1 MRRIQGMLLALALA
15 VGVVGPA
22 MAAGLTFGQWRVATT
37 TGGHYAYAATVN
49 HRGEL
54 FGEFC
59 DYKSASCRWLLA
71 VHTPCR
77 FGDVY
82 PVLANS
88 AAGANPIAI
97 FCVGAIGAHTYGM
110 ALMNG
115 KKLQASIANARRV
128 GFAVPL
134 QNGRFVFS
142 RFALQGRLQ
151 ATALL
156 DRSFSAEIERRR
168 QAPVAELRL

>member
-1 MRRIQGMLLALALA
+1 MRIITGTMLLALLA
-15 VGVVGPA
+15 
-22 MAAGLTFGQWRVATT
+22 AAGSASAASLTFGQWRVATSAD
-37 TGGHYAYAATVN
+37 GHYTYAATVN
-49 HRGEL
+49 HRGEV

-59 DYKSASCRWLLA
+59 EFKSAACHWLLA

-97 FCVGAIGAHTYGM
+97 FCVGALGGHTYGM
-110 ALMNG
+110 ALMNQR
-115 KKLQASIANARRV
+115 KLEASIAHSRRIA
-128 GFAVPL
+128 FAVPL
-134 QNGRFVFS
+134 DGGGFAFT
-142 RFALQGRLQ
+142 RFALAGRLH

-156 DRSFSAEIERRR
+156 QRALAAELARRR
-168 QAPVAELRL
+168 RSGVPQMGL

>member
-1 MRRIQGMLLALALA
+1 MRKILGTLLLTLLLGWAGQA
-15 VGVVGPA
+15 
-22 MAAGLTFGQWRVATT
+22 AAGGFTFGQWRVSTT
-37 TGGHYAYAATVN
+37 ADGHFSYAATVN
-49 HRGEL
+49 RRGEV

-59 DYKSASCRWLLA
+59 AFKSGSCHWLLA

-88 AAGANPIAI
+88 ATGATPIAI
-97 FCVGAIGAHTYGM
+97 FCIGAIGRHTFGM
-110 ALMNG
+110 ALMNRR
-115 KKLQASIANARRV
+115 KLEASIEHARRV

-134 QNGRFVFS
+134 GGGGFAFAH
-142 RFALQGRLQ
+142 FALLGRLQ

-156 DRSFSAEIERRR
+156 QQTFAAQIEQRRR
-168 QAPVAELRL
+168 IRSRETRL

>member
-1 MRRIQGMLLALALA
+1 MRRIEGMLLALAVL
-15 VGVVGPA
+15 VTGPA

-37 TGGHYAYAATVN
+37 TGGHYAYAASVN
-49 HRGEL
+49 RRGEL

-59 DYKSASCRWLLA
+59 DYQSASCRWLLA
-71 VHTPCR
+71 VHTPCQ

-97 FCVGAIGAHTYGM
+97 FCVGAIGEHTFGL

-115 KKLQASIANARRV
+115 KKLQASIANARAV

-134 QNGRFVFS
+134 QNGQFVFS
-142 RFALQGRLQ
+142 RFALQGRVQ

-156 DRSFSAEIERRR
+156 NRSFSAELERRR
-168 QAPVAELRL
+168 QALVAEMRL

>member
-1 MRRIQGMLLALALA
+1 MRRIQGMLLALAVLVA
-15 VGVVGPA
+15 GHA
-22 MAAGLTFGQWRVATT
+22 EAAGLTFGQWRVATT
-37 TGGHYAYAATVN
+37 AGGHYAYAATVN
-49 HRGEL
+49 HQGEL

-59 DYKSASCRWLLA
+59 DYTSASCRWLLA
-71 VHTPCR
+71 VHTPCH

-97 FCVGAIGAHTYGM
+97 FCVGAIGEHTYGM

-115 KKLQASIANARRV
+115 KKLQASIAHARRV

-134 QNGRFVFS
+134 QNGRFTLS

-156 DRSFSAEIERRR
+156 NRSFSAEIERRQ

>member
-1 MRRIQGMLLALALA
+1 MKKIRDTMLALLVLVLSA
-15 VGVVGPA
+15 GPVA
-22 MAAGLTFGQWRVATT
+22 AAGLTFGQWRVATT
-37 TGGHYAYAATVN
+37 TGGHYAYAVTIN
-49 HRGEL
+49 HRGEM
-54 FGEFC
+54 FGKFC

-97 FCVGAIGAHTYGM
+97 FCIGAIGKNTYGM
-110 ALMNG
+110 ALMNR
-115 KKLQASIANARRV
+115 KKLQSSIAHARRI

-134 QNGRFVFS
+134 PGGGFAVT
-142 RFALQGRLQ
+142 RFALRGRLQ

-156 DRSFSAEIERRR
+156 NRSFSAEIARRL
-168 QAPVAELRL
+168 QAPVAESRL

>member
-1 MRRIQGMLLALALA
+1 MRTILGTMLLALLA
-15 VGVVGPA
+15 
-22 MAAGLTFGQWRVATT
+22 AAATAGAASRTFGRWRVASSVD
-37 TGGHYAYAATVN
+37 GHYTYAATVN
-49 HRGEL
+49 HRGEV

-59 DYKSASCRWLLA
+59 DFKSVACHWLLA

-97 FCVGAIGAHTYGM
+97 FCVGALGGHTYGM
-110 ALMNG
+110 ALMNPRQ
-115 KKLQASIANARRV
+115 LEASIAHARQIA
-128 GFAVPL
+128 FAVPL
-134 QNGRFVFS
+134 DGGGFAFT
-142 RFALQGRLQ
+142 RFALAGRLH

-156 DRSFSAEIERRR
+156 QSALAAELARRR
-168 QAPVAELRL
+168 RSGVARMGL

>member
-1 MRRIQGMLLALALA
+1 MKKMCGAILGTLFL
-15 VGVVGPA
+15 
-22 MAAGLTFGQWRVATT
+22 AAGGRASATALTFGHWLVATAADGSYT
-37 TGGHYAYAATVN
+37 YAATAN
-49 HRGEL
+49 RQGEV

-88 AAGANPIAI
+88 ASGANPIAI
-97 FCVGAIGAHTYGM
+97 FCVGGIGGRTFGM
-110 ALMNG
+110 ALMNR
-115 KKLQASIANARRV
+115 KKLEQSIGNAARI

-134 QNGRFVFS
+134 GDGGFVVARFELKGRVQAMSF
-142 RFALQGRLQ
+142 LQK
-151 ATALL
+151 
-156 DRSFSAEIERRR
+156 SFFGEIQRRR
-168 QAPVAELRL
+168 QARSTALPL

>member
-1 MRRIQGMLLALALA
+1 MRRIQGMLLALGVLA
-15 VGVVGPA
+15 ATPV

-49 HRGEL
+49 RRGEL

-71 VHTPCR
+71 VHAPCQ

-97 FCVGAIGAHTYGM
+97 FCVGAIGPHTFGM

-115 KKLQASIANARRV
+115 KKLQASIAHARRV

-134 QNGRFVFS
+134 SKGRFVLS

-156 DRSFSAEIERRR
+156 NRSFSAEIERRR

>member
-1 MRRIQGMLLALALA
+1 MRKTYGTMLLALLLLA
-15 VGVVGPA
+15 AAPA
-22 MAAGLTFGQWRVATT
+22 MAASLTFGQWRVATT
-37 TGGHYAYAATVN
+37 ADGHYTYAATAN
-49 HRGEL
+49 RRGEV

-59 DYKSASCRWLLA
+59 AFKSGSCHWLLA

-97 FCVGAIGAHTYGM
+97 FCVGALGGHTYGM
-110 ALMNG
+110 ALMNR
-115 KKLQASIANARRV
+115 KKLEASIAHARRIA
-128 GFAVPL
+128 FAVPL
-134 QNGRFVFS
+134 NGGGFAFT
-142 RFALQGRLQ
+142 RFALAGRLQ

-156 DRSFSAEIERRR
+156 RKSFDAEIQRRR
-168 QAPVAELRL
+168 QSRIAELRL